1 MKFVRSYRVEK
12 FIMTDGKKWYALYT
26 KARHEKK
33 VEKQIAEK
41 SIQAYLPMNRVLR
54 QWSDRKQW
62 VEEPLFRSYLFVRAD
77 KLERYSAIQVYGAV
91 HWVTFRG
98 EPAIVPDREI
108 DTIQR
113 ILRESPSVEACQDLE
128 TGEEVEIT
136 HGPMTGIRGKIDE
149 FRGEGRIV
157 VSVPSIRQALRFNVN
172 RSEVRAV
179 ASPSGNKL
187 SESVVL

>member
-1 MKFVRSYRVEK
+1 MFNDVWMYV
-12 FIMTDGKKWYALYT
+12 FMTDEKKWYALYT

-33 VEKQIAEK
+33 VEKQIVEK
-41 SIQAYLPMNRVLR
+41 KIETYLPMNRILR

-77 KLERYSAIQVYGAV
+77 ASERYRAVQAYGAV

-98 EPAIVPDREI
+98 EHTIVPNEEI

-113 ILRESPSVEACQDLE
+113 ILRENPSVEACDNLE
-128 TGEEVEIT
+128 IGEEIEIT
-136 HGPMTGIRGKIDE
+136 HGPMTGIKGKLE
-149 FRGEGRIV
+149 EYRGEGRIV

-172 RSEVRAV
+172 KSEVRRIGKSAF
-179 ASPSGNKL
+179 SLKQ
-187 SESVVL
+187 ED